1 MRSHAV
7 DITEIRRHAAQIL
20 DDAGLQKC
28 STLDE
33 VVRMTTKVHGK
44 PIDIRV
50 TDDPTYQSLSALWI
64 DWPDFAAVLVRAKD
78 RPVFRVRGIG
88 HELGHML
95 HGHTGCHLTSAAL
108 TLQEKAAFNSLTQQ
122 GAVVRGRVSA
132 SRLNR
137 HAPDP
142 VLVRA
147 EVEAEQTGVLIVRHL
162 LTASHLADKAFG

>member
-108 TLQEKAAFNSLTQQ
+108 TLRRRRCSAASLNR
-122 GAVVRGRVSA
+122 AVVRGRVSA

-147 EVEAEQTGVLIVRHL
+147 EVEAEQMGVLIVRHL